1 MQAGLIIAAAAL
13 TANLAVV
20 LTAMAARR
28 EPRDDALRLTLLTRL
43 LRRKLWWAAAG
54 LDLGGAVLKT
64 AALLVAPLTVVAPA
78 MTLGL
83 FVLVVFA
90 AIWLGERPKPTGVFG
105 IALIAGGVALVAQN
119 APEREVTIAGP
130 LPWAISVGVLLGGG
144 ASVYLLSA
152 SGRRV
157 DPRLI
162 AVSVG
167 FAWALNGL
175 LAKLIADSI
184 DVGRWL
190 LLSVA
195 IVSAIGVGALGYL
208 AKTSAL
214 QSGRAA
220 MVESIVAVMNTLIPV
235 ALAPILFAE
244 AWPTDPGSAIQLGSG
259 LLLVGGG
266 VWFVTRVQTTTLER
280 AKAEVEVAKA

>member
-1 MQAGLIIAAAAL
+1 MLGGLIIAAAAL

-20 LTAMAARR
+20 LTAIAARR
-28 EPRDDALRLTLLTRL
+28 EPKGEALRLGLLTRL
-43 LRRKLWWAAAG
+43 LRRRLWW
-54 LDLGGAVLKT
+54 GAVLLDFAGWVLKA

-90 AIWLGERPKPTGVFG
+90 ALWLGERPRASGVLG
-105 IALIAGGVALVAQN
+105 IGLIAGGVALVAQN
-119 APEREVTIAGP
+119 APEREVSIAGP
-130 LPWAISVGVLLGGG
+130 VPWAISVGILLGG
-144 ASVYLLSA
+144 AVAVYLVSA
-152 SGRRV
+152 AGGRV
-157 DPRLI
+157 DARLI

-175 LAKLIADSI
+175 LTKLIADSI

-190 LLSVA
+190 LLAVA
-195 IVSAIGVGALGYL
+195 IVSALAVGTLGYL

-220 MVESIVAVMNTLIPV
+220 MVESIVAVVNTLVPV
-235 ALAPILFAE
+235 ALAPVLFAE
-244 AWPTDPGSAIQLGSG
+244 SWPSDLGSAVQLGSG
-259 LLLVGGG
+259 LILVGIG
-266 VWFVTRVQTTTLER
+266 VWLVTRIQTTQVRR
-280 AKAEVEVAKA
+280 AAAEAAPT

>member
-1 MQAGLIIAAAAL
+1 MVAGLIIAAAAL

-20 LTAMAARR
+20 LTAIAARR
-28 EPRDDALRLTLLTRL
+28 EPKGDALRLTLLTRL
-43 LRRKLWWAAAG
+43 LRRRLWWLAVG
-54 LDLGGAVLKT
+54 LDFTGVVLKT
-64 AALLVAPLTVVAPA
+64 AALLVAPLTVVAPS

-90 AIWLGERPKPTGVFG
+90 ALWLGERPKPTGVFG
-105 IALIAGGVALVAQN
+105 IALIAGGVTLVALH

-130 LPWAISVGVLLGGG
+130 IPWAISVGVLLGG
-144 ASVYLLSA
+144 AVVVYLLS
-152 SGRRV
+152 GWGKRV

-184 DVGRWL
+184 DVGRWF

-195 IVSAIGVGALGYL
+195 IVSAIAVGTLGYL

-220 MVESIVAVMNTLIPV
+220 MVESIVAVVNTLVPV
-235 ALAPILFAE
+235 ALAPVLFAE
-244 AWPTDPGSAIQLGSG
+244 AWPTDPASAIQLGGG
-259 LLLVGGG
+259 LILVGIG

-280 AKAEVEVAKA
+280 AKAKPTTARA